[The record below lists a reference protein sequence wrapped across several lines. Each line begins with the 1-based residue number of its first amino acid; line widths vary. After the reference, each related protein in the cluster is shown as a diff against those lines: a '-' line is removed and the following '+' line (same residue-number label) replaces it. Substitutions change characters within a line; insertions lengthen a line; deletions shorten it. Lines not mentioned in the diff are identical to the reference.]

1 MGTDARVTSIEWRAP
16 LADVDRHGMAP
27 PFGLN
32 RLSATVFFDIGGA
45 WTAGNRPALYKRG
58 AGVELIGEVKLLYAL
73 GLQLRGGLAKGLDEP
88 RDSMGYLSL
97 GRAF

>member
-1 MGTDARVTSIEWRAP
+1 VRAMSIEWRAP

-27 PFGLN
+27 PFGVN

-45 WTAGNRPALYKRG
+45 WVVGNRPLQYKRG
-58 AGVELIGEVKLLYAL
+58 AGVELIGEVKLLYSL
-73 GLQLRGGLAKGLDEP
+73 GLQLRGGVAKALDDP
-88 RDSMGYLSL
+88 GDTLGYLTL